1 MKNDLGDATEKGD
14 IDTVKALMEKVA
26 VNSDLKIKREGM
38 GKSPLMIAC
47 TYGQIP
53 VVEEFLQVTCF
64 VIVNG

>member
-26 VNSDLKIKREGM
+26 VNSDLKIRREGM

>member
-1 MKNDLGDATEKGD
+1 LKNDLGDATEKGD

-26 VNSDLKIKREGM
+26 VNSDLKIRREGM

>member
-1 MKNDLGDATEKGD
+1 LKNDLGDATEKGD